1 MTTLS
6 QPLVSI
12 LIRSMGRPELNEA
25 LASVHAQTWGNIELL
40 VVNASGN
47 PHPPLATHT
56 GARLIDPAGPLSRSM
71 AANRLLDEAK
81 GEFLLFLDEDDWLA
95 PDHCQRL
102 VETLQNAT
110 EHVLA
115 YAGVDCIHESG
126 SSQRH
131 SIRIYDEEYDPI
143 RLLLENYIPLHAA
156 LFRRTLIES
165 PVNARFDPT
174 LDLFEDWDFWLQCQ
188 QGGAFIH
195 VPGISAFYR
204 IQPDH
209 GAGVNAL
216 DEQGA
221 IKAFEQILDKWRH
234 RFTNDQLSAIVV
246 RARHLRDA
254 QIKLTETNVALD
266 KIKQQAE
273 TTLRTMTQE
282 LVTANRTLA
291 RTNLGLVNRINRLTK
306 TEHKLKQ
313 QIQKQISTLSEQQE
327 QLSRAKDT
335 LQKRLLASEETL
347 QDQQKDFEHRLEIAT
362 GMTTQAQSHIQTL
375 DDYIHTIWRS
385 RSWRYTKPLRSAGV
399 ATRKLRSLF
408 YTRLHQ
414 IGMNLYRSER
424 TAPLMNLIPATVKR
438 RIHNTLLL
446 GSTIPTTPGESS
458 RGGQHVVKSLNDIP
472 LVSIIIPVYNHANY
486 ILRCIE
492 SALKQSWPNIE
503 VIVVDDA
510 SPESEVKHILDSLK
524 HPRLQILQNDRNM
537 GICATQNRA
546 LMASRG
552 EVIAFLD
559 CDDYLAEAAI
569 ETCMRTWHDNTVYL
583 HSGRINIDENDREIN
598 RINFVS
604 LPRADYFS
612 ENLQAM
618 YATHLKLI
626 RRDAFAKVGL
636 FDERFDSAQDYEML
650 MRIAFHYPSSSFVHV
665 PDFVYYHRLHAGQTT
680 EKQRAKQDRL
690 TTTIQQEARLR
701 QAIRNGD
708 YKRFVSF
715 IMLSYGKHSQTLRAI
730 EGLLATVRIPHEIIL
745 YDNGS
750 ESETVA
756 FLQQYIDGRFPGVK
770 VIYGDRNLGPAQGRK
785 AALEHASGEWFII
798 FDNDEVPEPGWLEEL
813 LLRAEANENV
823 GAVCCRVVFPD
834 HTLQFSGGE
843 VIDKGDDIIDLA
855 LFDKG
860 KRFDDL
866 SSCGFRQVDWCPI
879 GATLFTRN
887 IAPYLHEGYP
897 NAFEDAGVSHALKKH
912 GLKLLNAPGALVW
925 HDHITFQPKAEMREQ
940 YMRDRY
946 NPKLMLRSLSS
957 FYLENGKIIFDE
969 YVWRENRLDNLSREE
984 LISRLT
990 AEEMAQNKLG

>member
-1 MTTLS
+1 MTNLS

-25 LASVHAQTWGNIELL
+25 LASVYAQTWGNIELL

-47 PHPPLATHT
+47 PHPPLTTHT
-56 GARLIDPAGPLSRSM
+56 GLRLIDPAEPLSRSQ
-71 AANRLLDEAK
+71 AANRLLDEAT
-81 GEFLLFLDEDDWLA
+81 GEFLMFLDEDDWLA

-102 VETLQNAT
+102 VETLQRSSK
-110 EHVLA
+110 HVMA
-115 YAGVDCIHESG
+115 YAGVDCIQDSDSLE
-126 SSQRH
+126 RH
-131 SIRIYDEEYDPI
+131 SIRIYDDEYDPI

-156 LFRRTLIES
+156 LFHRKLIES
-165 PVNARFDPT
+165 PVNARFDPAI
-174 LDLFEDWDFWLQCQ
+174 DLFEDWDFWLQCQ
-188 QGGAFIH
+188 QGGPFIH

-204 IQPDH
+204 IQADH

-234 RFTNDQLSAIVV
+234 RFTNEQLSAIVV

-254 QIKLTETNVALD
+254 QTKLTETNVALD
-266 KIKQQAE
+266 QIKQQAE
-273 TTLRTMTQE
+273 ALKLVRVQE
-282 LVTANRTLA
+282 LAAANRTLA
-291 RTNLGLVNRINRLTK
+291 RTNLGLVNRINRLS
-306 TEHKLKQ
+306 EERLALHSQANQL
-313 QIQKQISTLSEQQE
+313 LEQQQ
-327 QLSRAKDT
+327 QLTQANHE
-335 LQKRLLASEETL
+335 LQNRLTDRENQL
-347 QDQQKDFEHRLEIAT
+347 DIAAHAANS
-362 GMTTQAQSHIQTL
+362 AQSHIQTL

-385 RSWRYTKPLRSAGV
+385 RSWRFTKPLRSAGV

-408 YTRLHQ
+408 FTRLHQ
-414 IGMNLYRSER
+414 IGMTLYRSEG

-446 GSTIPTTPGESS
+446 GSTLPATPGESS
-458 RGGQHVVKSLNDIP
+458 RGGQHVVKSLNDVP

-510 SPESEVKHILDSLK
+510 SPAPEVKHILDSLK
-524 HPRLQILQNDRNM
+524 HPRLKILHNDRNL

-559 CDDYLAEAAI
+559 CDDYLADGAI

-650 MRIAFHYPSSSFVHV
+650 MRIAFHYPSNSFVHV

-680 EKQRAKQDRL
+680 EKQRTKQDRL
-690 TTTIQQEARLR
+690 TSTIQQEARLR

-756 FLQQYIDGRFPGVK
+756 FLQQYIDGRFPSVK

-785 AALEHASGEWFII
+785 AALDHASGEWFII

-866 SSCGFRQVDWCPI
+866 TSCGFRQVDWCPI

-897 NAFEDAGVSHALKKH
+897 NAFEDAGVSHALKKL
-912 GLKLLNAPGALVW
+912 GLQLLNAPGALVW

-969 YVWRENRLDNLSREE
+969 YVWRENRLDNLSKVE
-984 LISRLT
+984 LISKLT

>member
-1 MTTLS
+1 MTTQA
-6 QPLVSI
+6 QPLVSV
-12 LIRSMGRPELNEA
+12 LVRSMGRLELAEA
-25 LASVHAQTWGNIELL
+25 LASVSAQTWSNIELL
-40 VVNASGN
+40 VVNASGKA
-47 PHPPLATHT
+47 HPALPSDTNC
-56 GARLIDPAGPLSRSM
+56 RLITPQGCLSRSE
-71 AANRLLDEAK
+71 AANRLLEEAK
-81 GEFLLFLDEDDWLA
+81 GDFLLFLDDDDWLA
-95 PDHCQRL
+95 PEHCQRL
-102 VETLQNAT
+102 AEKLQSSP
-110 EHVLA
+110 EYVVA
-115 YAGVDCIHESG
+115 YAGVDCIAETECSEH
-126 SSQRH
+126 H
-131 SIRIYDEEYDPI
+131 SVRIYDDEYDPI

-156 LFRRTLIES
+156 MFRRTLTES
-165 PVNARFDPT
+165 PACARFDPT

-188 QGGAFIH
+188 ESGPFIH
-195 VPGISAFYR
+195 IPGVSAYYR

-209 GAGVNAL
+209 GAGVNIR
-216 DEQGA
+216 DEQTA
-221 IKAFEQILDKWRH
+221 IKAFKQILNKWRD
-234 RFTNDQLSAIVV
+234 RFTVEQLSAIVV

-254 QIKLTETNVALD
+254 QLKLTEINIALD
-266 KIKQQAE
+266 QEKQKATADGLAAE
-273 TTLRTMTQE
+273 RELVSANRILSRTTLRLTHRVNKLSDM
-282 LVTANRTLA
+282 NLA
-291 RTNLGLVNRINRLTK
+291 
-306 TEHKLKQ
+306 
-313 QIQKQISTLSEQQE
+313 
-327 QLSRAKDT
+327 
-335 LQKRLLASEETL
+335 LQKNADELTEQNQQLTRANEDMQIRLRDAEA
-347 QDQQKDFEHRLEIAT
+347 RLE
-362 GMTTQAQSHIQTL
+362 TTTSVAAKAQNHIQTL
-375 DDYIHTIWRS
+375 DNYIHTIWRS
-385 RSWRYTKPLRSAGV
+385 RSWQITKPLRSAGV
-399 ATRKLRSLF
+399 AARKLRSLC

-438 RIHNTLLL
+438 RVHSALLR
-446 GSTIPTTPGESS
+446 GSAALVSPEESS
-458 RGGQHVVKSLNDIP
+458 RGGQHVVKSLEGIP
-472 LVSIIIPVYNHANY
+472 MVSIIIPVYNHADY
-486 ILRCIE
+486 IQHCIE
-492 SALKQSWPNIE
+492 SALNQSWPNIE

-510 SPESEVKHILDSLK
+510 SPDPKVRQIIDNLA
-524 HPRLQILQNDRNM
+524 HPRLKVLHNDKNL

-546 LMASRG
+546 LIASSG

-559 CDDYLAEAAI
+559 CDDFLAQMAI
-569 ETCMRTWHDNTVYL
+569 ETCMRTWHDDTVYL
-583 HSGRINIDENDREIN
+583 HSGRINVDEQDREIN

-604 LPRADYFS
+604 LPRTDYFA

-636 FDERFDSAQDYEML
+636 FDERFDSAQDYEIL

-690 TTTIQQEARLR
+690 TSTIQQEARLR
-701 QAIRNGD
+701 MAIRKGD
-708 YKRFVSF
+708 YNRFISF

-730 EGLLATVRIPHEIIL
+730 EGLQATVKVPHEIIL

-750 ESETVA
+750 APETVE
-756 FLQQYIDGRFPGVK
+756 FLRQHIDGRFPTVK

-879 GATLFTRN
+879 GATLFTSN

-897 NAFEDAGVSHALKKH
+897 NAFEDAGVSHALKKQ
-912 GLKLLNAPGALVW
+912 GLQLLNAPGALVW

-957 FYLENGKIIFDE
+957 FYLENGKIIHDE
-969 YVWRENRLDNLSREE
+969 YVWRENRLDHLTKTE
-984 LISRLT
+984 LIAKLT
-990 AEEMAQNKLG
+990 AEDMAENKLG